1 MTIKLD
7 DYHAQLDALD
17 PRVRGTLEASFAEA
31 ARVMSPQGLH
41 NWLEGAKGL
50 SQLGRGNELVI
61 TYIQS
66 MPAVVKQVGEDV
78 LKDCIVGAM
87 KLASMVSGEVIQL
100 MFDTLPTAAH
110 RLGDAELLRGYLGLI
125 HQLSAKVPRGLRPML
140 SHLDE
145 LFGKLTLGG
154 LRRWALWGAQ
164 AHLRDF
170 PAQIAYFDLKSADS
184 QAMLQKERRGTLFI
198 DNQRKLNFYL
208 RAFWG
213 RDFFMRPTSGDYE
226 TREGYRPFI
235 ESRVIHLPDAFDD
248 FAAQGS
254 ANAAGGPSRLPASQD
269 TRTSLCVAESA
280 GAAAGTTGKDLYR
293 ATAAHAA
300 AHLVYTKKPLSM
312 EQLNPAQ
319 MFVIGLFEDARVEAL
334 AIREFPG
341 MKQMWSAFHAKVREV
356 SCSTVPVV
364 SLLERLAYA
373 LLDEGYHDDDGLIQ
387 EMSAMFRSE
396 FAKRPGD
403 NQSSWDLGVTLYNKL
418 GERGG
423 IPSLRVLESMAIP
436 YRDDNRYCWASDEIA
451 WHEAEYLPAP
461 KQVRKYVTAMEMVN
475 ELDCELA
482 GDDAQEI
489 WVLDTPF
496 YLDQEGVTINELEG
510 KEPVSEPYHYQEWDY
525 GVQLH
530 RPNWVTVLEKR
541 QQQGDPADI
550 DRILAENKPVAARL
564 RHIIDAMQPEGVQRF
579 RRQEDGEEIDLN
591 AAIRAMID
599 IRMGQTPDP
608 RINIRIVRKV
618 RDLAVL
624 VLLDLSESTN
634 EKLGG
639 SEKPVIQLAREATAL
654 LSWAIDR
661 VGDPFAIHGFASD
674 SRHDVEYFRFKDFK
688 DSYSDGVKAKLAG
701 MQGGLSTRM
710 GGALRHAAS
719 FLLKQPEQKKLI
731 LLVTDG
737 EPADIDVRDPQYLRH
752 DTKKAVE
759 ELATRGVRTFCLTL
773 DPKAD
778 EYVARIFGAKGYMV
792 VDHVNRLPER
802 LPMLYAGLTR

>member
-1 MTIKLD
+1 MTVDLKE
-7 DYHAQLDALD
+7 YHAQLDALD
-17 PRVRGTLEASFAEA
+17 PHVRTTLEASFAEA

-61 TYIQS
+61 TYIQA
-66 MPAVVKQVGEDV
+66 MPVVVKQVGEDV

-100 MFDTLPTAAH
+100 MFDTLPTAAN

-140 SHLDE
+140 AHLDE

-164 AHLRDF
+164 AHMRDF
-170 PAQIAYFDLKSADS
+170 QAQLAYFDLKSADS

-198 DNQRKLNFYL
+198 GNQRKLNFYL

-226 TREGYRPFI
+226 TRQGYKPFI
-235 ESRVIHLPDAFDD
+235 ETRVIHLPDAYDD
-248 FAAQGS
+248 FAG
-254 ANAAGGPSRLPASQD
+254 LP
-269 TRTSLCVAESA
+269 
-280 GAAAGTTGKDLYR
+280 GKDLYR
-293 ATAAHAA
+293 AAAAHAA
-300 AHLVYTKKPLSM
+300 AHLVYTTRPLSM

-319 MFVIGLFEDARVEAL
+319 MFIIGLFEDARVEAL

-341 MKQMWSAFHAKVREV
+341 MKQMWAAFHAKVQQV
-356 SCSTVPVV
+356 SCATDPVV
-364 SLLERLAYA
+364 RLLERLAYA
-373 LLDEGYHDDDGLIQ
+373 LLDEDYQDDVQGRTSAASAGRAGAADDGLIQ
-387 EMSAMFRSE
+387 EMAKVFRE
-396 FAKRPGD
+396 ACARRPED
-403 NQSSWDLGVTLYNKL
+403 NQLSWDLGVTLYNRL

-423 IPSLRVLESMAIP
+423 IPSLRVLESMGIP

-451 WHEAEYLPAP
+451 WQKAEYIPAP
-461 KQVRKYVTAMEMVN
+461 KQVRKYVSVMDMVN
-475 ELDCELA
+475 EVDNELA
-482 GDDAQEI
+482 GDDAQEV

-510 KEPVSEPYHYQEWDY
+510 RDPVSEPYHYQEWDY
-525 GVQLH
+525 SVQLH

-541 QQQGDPADI
+541 QKKGDPQDI
-550 DRILAENKPVAARL
+550 DRILIENKPVASRL

-599 IRMGQTPDP
+599 IRMGQMPDP
-608 RINIRIVRKV
+608 RINIRIERKV

-634 EKLGG
+634 EKLGD
-639 SEKPVIQLAREATAL
+639 SEKPVIQLAREATSL

-674 SRHDVEYFRFKDFK
+674 GRHDVEYYRFKDFK
-688 DSYSDGVKAKLAG
+688 DSYSDDVKARLAG

-731 LLVTDG
+731 LLVSDG

-773 DPKAD
+773 DPNAD
-778 EYVARIFGAKGYMV
+778 DYVSRIFGPKGYMV

>member
-1 MTIKLD
+1 MSINLD
-7 DYHAQLDALD
+7 EYQDQLEQLD
-17 PRVRGTLEASFAEA
+17 PHVRDTLAASFHEA

-50 SQLGRGNELVI
+50 SQLGRGNDLVV

-66 MPAVVKQVGEDV
+66 MPAVVKDVGEDV
-78 LKDCIVGAM
+78 IADCITAAM

-100 MFDTLPTAAH
+100 MFDTLPTAAN

-125 HQLSAKVPRGLRPML
+125 HQLSARVPRGLRPML
-140 SHLDE
+140 GHLDE

-170 PAQIAYFDLKSADS
+170 PAQMAYFDLKSADS

-213 RDFFMRPTSGDYE
+213 RDFFLRPTSGDYE

-235 ESRVIHLPDAFDD
+235 ETRVIHLPDAYDD
-248 FAAQGS
+248 FAG
-254 ANAAGGPSRLPASQD
+254 LP
-269 TRTSLCVAESA
+269 
-280 GAAAGTTGKDLYR
+280 GKDLYR
-293 ATAAHAA
+293 AAAAHAA
-300 AHLVYTKKPLSM
+300 AHLVYTKSPLSM

-319 MFVIGLFEDARVEAL
+319 MFLIGLFEDARVEHL

-341 MKQMWSAFHAKVREV
+341 MKQMWAQFHAKVREV
-356 SCSTVPVV
+356 SCPTEPIVG
-364 SLLERLAYA
+364 LLERLAYA
-373 LLDEGYHDDDGLIQ
+373 LLDENYHDDDGLIQ
-387 EMSAMFRSE
+387 EMATAFRE
-396 FAKRPGD
+396 QFAKQPED
-403 NQSSWDLGVTLYNKL
+403 NRLSWDLGVTLYNKL

-423 IPSLRVLESMAIP
+423 IPSLRTLESMAIP
-436 YRDDNRYCWASDEIA
+436 YRDDNRYIWASDEIA
-451 WHEAEYLPAP
+451 WHAAEYVPAP
-461 KQVRKYVTAMEMVN
+461 KQVRKYVTTMDMVN

-489 WVLDTPF
+489 WVLNEPF
-496 YLDQEGVTINELEG
+496 YLDQEGVTINSLEG

-530 RPNWVTVLEKR
+530 RPNWVTVLERR
-541 QQQGDPADI
+541 QKPGDPEDI
-550 DRILAENKPVAARL
+550 DRILTEHRPVAARL
-564 RHIIDAMQPEGVQRF
+564 RHIIDAMQPEGVQRL
-579 RRQEDGEEIDLN
+579 RHREDGEEIDLN

-608 RINIRIVRKV
+608 RINIRIERKV

-634 EKLGG
+634 EKLGD
-639 SEKPVIQLAREATAL
+639 SERPVIQLAREATSL

-674 SRHDVEYFRFKDFK
+674 GRHDVQYYRFKDF
-688 DSYSDGVKAKLAG
+688 DEHYGDEAKAKLAG

-710 GGALRHAAS
+710 GAALRHAGQ
-719 FLLKQPEQKKLI
+719 FLLKQPEKKKLI
-731 LLVTDG
+731 LLVSDG

-759 ELATRGVRTFCLTL
+759 ELATRGVRSFCLTL
-773 DPKAD
+773 DPNAD
-778 EYVARIFGAKGYMV
+778 DYVSRIFGPKGYMV

>member
-1 MTIKLD
+1 MTINLD
-7 DYHAQLDALD
+7 DYHAQLDGLD
-17 PRVRGTLEASFAEA
+17 PHVRDTLEQSFAEA

-41 NWLEGAKGL
+41 IWLEGAKGL
-50 SQLGRGNELVI
+50 TQLGRGNDLVV
-61 TYIQS
+61 TYIQA
-66 MPAVVKQVGEDV
+66 MPAVVKEVGEDV
-78 LKDCIVGAM
+78 LTDCITGAM
-87 KLASMVSGEVIQL
+87 KLASMVSGEVITL
-100 MFDTLPTAAH
+100 LFDTLPTAAN
-110 RLGDAELLRGYLGLI
+110 RLGDAELLRGYLNLI

-140 SHLDE
+140 AHLDE
-145 LFGKLTLGG
+145 LFAKLTLGG

-164 AHLRDF
+164 AHMRDF
-170 PAQIAYFDLKSADS
+170 QTQIAYFDLKTADS

-198 DNQRKLNFYL
+198 DSQRKLNFYL

-213 RDFFMRPTSGDYE
+213 RDFFLRPTSGDFE
-226 TREGYRPFI
+226 AREGYKPFI
-235 ESRVIHLPDAFDD
+235 ETRIIHLPDAYDD
-248 FAAQGS
+248 FAG
-254 ANAAGGPSRLPASQD
+254 LPG
-269 TRTSLCVAESA
+269 R
-280 GAAAGTTGKDLYR
+280 DLYR
-293 ATAAHAA
+293 AAAAHAA
-300 AHLVYTKKPLSM
+300 AHLVYTRRPLSM
-312 EQLNPAQ
+312 EQLNPVQ
-319 MFVIGLFEDARVEAL
+319 MFLIGLFEDARIEHL

-341 MKQMWSAFHAKVREV
+341 MKLLWSQFHAKVREV
-356 SCSTVPVV
+356 SCPTDPVV
-364 SLLERLAYA
+364 GLLERLAYA
-373 LLDEGYHDDDGLIQ
+373 LLDDGYRDDDGLIR
-387 EMSAMFRSE
+387 ETTTAFRAE
-396 FAKRPGD
+396 FAQRPED
-403 NQSSWDLGVTLYNKL
+403 NRLSWDLGVTLYNRL

-451 WHEAEYLPAP
+451 WHAAEYVPAP
-461 KQVRKYVTAMEMVN
+461 KQVRKYVSTMDMVN

-489 WVLDTPF
+489 WVLNEPF
-496 YLDQEGVTINELEG
+496 YLDQEGRTINEIEG
-510 KEPVSEPYHYQEWDY
+510 REPVSEPYHYQEWDY
-525 GVQLH
+525 TVQLH

-541 QQQGDPADI
+541 QKKGDPQEI
-550 DRILAENKPVAARL
+550 DRILTDNRPVAARL

-579 RRQEDGEEIDLN
+579 RRQEDGDEIDLN

-634 EKLGG
+634 EKIGD
-639 SEKPVIQLAREATAL
+639 SDRPVIQLAREATSL

-674 SRHDVEYFRFKDFK
+674 GRHDVQYYRFKDF
-688 DSYSDGVKAKLAG
+688 DDHYGDEAKARLAG

-710 GGALRHAAS
+710 GAALRHAAS

-752 DTKKAVE
+752 DARKAVE
-759 ELATRGVRTFCLTL
+759 ELATRGVHSFCLTL
-773 DPKAD
+773 DPNAD
-778 EYVARIFGAKGYMV
+778 DYVARIFGTRGYMV

-802 LPMLYAGLTR
+802 LPLLYASLAR

>member
-1 MTIKLD
+1 VSIDLKE
-7 DYHAQLDALD
+7 YHAQLDELD
-17 PRVRGTLEASFAEA
+17 PHVRDTLESSFAEA

-50 SQLGRGNELVI
+50 SQLGRGNELVV
-61 TYIQS
+61 TYIQE
-66 MPAVVKQVGEDV
+66 MPVVVKEVGEDI
-78 LKDCIVGAM
+78 LKDCITQAM

-100 MFDTLPTAAH
+100 LFDTMPTAAN
-110 RLGDAELLRGYLGLI
+110 RLGDADLMRGYLGLI
-125 HQLSAKVPRGLRPML
+125 HQLSAKTPRGLRPML

-145 LFGKLTLGG
+145 LFAKLTLGG

-164 AHLRDF
+164 AHQRDF
-170 PAQIAYFDLKSADS
+170 KAQMEYFDLKSADS
-184 QAMLQKERRGTLFI
+184 RAMLQKERRGTLFI

-226 TREGYRPFI
+226 TREGYKPFI
-235 ESRVIHLPDAFDD
+235 ETRVIHLPDAYDD
-248 FAAQGS
+248 FAG
-254 ANAAGGPSRLPASQD
+254 LP
-269 TRTSLCVAESA
+269 
-280 GAAAGTTGKDLYR
+280 GKDLYR
-293 ATAAHAA
+293 AAAAHAA
-300 AHLVYTKKPLSM
+300 AHLVYTARPLSM

-319 MFVIGLFEDARVEAL
+319 MFMIGLFEDARVEGL

-356 SCSTVPVV
+356 SCATEPIV

-373 LLDEGYHDDDGLIQ
+373 LLDESYHDDDALIV
-387 EMSAMFRSE
+387 EMAGAFREE
-396 FAKRPGD
+396 FTRRPRD
-403 NQSSWDLGVTLYNKL
+403 NQLSWDLGVTLYNKL
-418 GERGG
+418 GQRGA
-423 IPSLRVLESMAIP
+423 IPSLRVLESIGIP

-451 WHEAEYLPAP
+451 WHEAEFVPAP
-461 KQVRKYVTAMEMVN
+461 KQVRKYVSVTEMAN
-475 ELDCELA
+475 EIDCELA

-489 WVLDTPF
+489 WVLETPF
-496 YLDQEGVTINELEG
+496 YLDQEGCTINELEG

-525 GVQLH
+525 SVQLH

-541 QQQGDPADI
+541 QKKGDPESI
-550 DRILAENKPVAARL
+550 DRILTEHKPVASRL

-579 RRQEDGEEIDLN
+579 RRQEEGEEIDLN

-599 IRMGQTPDP
+599 IRMGQMPDQ

-618 RDLAVL
+618 RDLAIV

-634 EKLGG
+634 ETLGG
-639 SEKPVIQLAREATAL
+639 SEKPVIQLAREATSL

-674 SRHDVEYFRFKDFK
+674 GRHDVEYYRFKDFK
-688 DSYSDGVKAKLAG
+688 ESFGDEAKSRLAG

-710 GGALRHAAS
+710 GAALRHAAT
-719 FLLKQPEQKKLI
+719 FLWKQPEQKKLI

-773 DPKAD
+773 DPNAD
-778 EYVARIFGAKGYMV
+778 DYVSRIFGPKGYMV
-792 VDHVNRLPER
+792 VDHVSRLPER

>member
-1 MTIKLD
+1 
-7 DYHAQLDALD
+7 
-17 PRVRGTLEASFAEA
+17 
-31 ARVMSPQGLH
+31 
-41 NWLEGAKGL
+41 
-50 SQLGRGNELVI
+50 
-61 TYIQS
+61 
-66 MPAVVKQVGEDV
+66 
-78 LKDCIVGAM
+78 M

-100 MFDTLPTAAH
+100 LFDTLPTAAN

-140 SHLDE
+140 AHLDE
-145 LFGKLTLGG
+145 LFAKLTLGG

-198 DNQRKLNFYL
+198 DSQRKLNFYL

-213 RDFFMRPTSGDYE
+213 RDFFLRPTSGDYE
-226 TREGYRPFI
+226 AREGYKPFI
-235 ESRVIHLPDAFDD
+235 ETRVIHLPDAYRRLCR
-248 FAAQGS
+248 
-254 ANAAGGPSRLPASQD
+254 AAGPRICTAPPPRTPPRTWC
-269 TRTSLCVAESA
+269 TRA
-280 GAAAGTTGKDLYR
+280 
-293 ATAAHAA
+293 
-300 AHLVYTKKPLSM
+300 KPLSM
-312 EQLNPAQ
+312 EQLNPVQ
-319 MFVIGLFEDARVEAL
+319 MFLIGLFEDARVEHL

-341 MKQMWSAFHAKVREV
+341 MKQLWSQFHAKVREV
-356 SCSTVPVV
+356 SCPTDPVV
-364 SLLERLAYA
+364 GLLERLAYA
-373 LLDEGYHDDDGLIQ
+373 LLDENYHDDDGLIQ
-387 EMSAMFRSE
+387 EMAAAFRDE
-396 FAKRPGD
+396 FAKRP
-403 NQSSWDLGVTLYNKL
+403 Q
-418 GERGG
+418 
-423 IPSLRVLESMAIP
+423 
-436 YRDDNRYCWASDEIA
+436 DNRIVLGPGRDAVQPARRARRHSVAARARVDGDSRIATTTAIAGPRDEIA
-451 WHEAEYLPAP
+451 WHEAEYVPAP
-461 KQVRKYVTAMEMVN
+461 KQVRKHVTIMDMVN

-489 WVLDTPF
+489 WVLDTAVLSRPGR
-496 YLDQEGVTINELEG
+496 LHDQRT
-510 KEPVSEPYHYQEWDY
+510 
-525 GVQLH
+525 
-530 RPNWVTVLEKR
+530 RR
-541 QQQGDPADI
+541 QGAGSASRITTRSGITPCNCTGPTGPRCWRSARSKGDPAEI
-550 DRILAENKPVAARL
+550 DRILTENKPVAARL
-564 RHIIDAMQPEGVQRF
+564 RHIIDALQPEGVQRF
-579 RRQEDGEEIDLN
+579 RRQEDGDEIDLN

-599 IRMGQTPDP
+599 MRMGQTPDT

-639 SEKPVIQLAREATAL
+639 SEKPVIQLAREATSL

-674 SRHDVEYFRFKDFK
+674 GRHDVQYYRFKDF
-688 DSYSDGVKAKLAG
+688 DDHYGDEAKAKLAG

-710 GGALRHAAS
+710 GAALRHAAS

-731 LLVTDG
+731 LLVSDG

-759 ELATRGVRTFCLTL
+759 ELATRGVHTFCLTL
-773 DPKAD
+773 DPNAD
-778 EYVARIFGAKGYMV
+778 DYVSRIFGIKNYMV

>member
-1 MTIKLD
+1 MSIDLK
-7 DYHAQLDALD
+7 DYHAQLDGLD
-17 PRVRGTLEASFAEA
+17 QHIRGTLEGSFAEA
-31 ARVMSPQGLH
+31 ARVMTPQGLH

-50 SQLGRGNELVI
+50 SQLGRGNDLVV
-61 TYIQS
+61 TYIQA
-66 MPAVVKQVGEDV
+66 MPAVVKEVGEDV
-78 LKDCIVGAM
+78 LKDCIISAM

-100 MFDTLPTAAH
+100 LFDTLPTAAN
-110 RLGDAELLRGYLGLI
+110 RLGDAELLRGYLNLI

-140 SHLDE
+140 AHLDE
-145 LFGKLTLGG
+145 LFAKLTLGG

-164 AHLRDF
+164 AHMRDF
-170 PAQIAYFDLKSADS
+170 QTQIAYFDLKSADS

-198 DNQRKLNFYL
+198 DSQRKLNFYL

-213 RDFFMRPTSGDYE
+213 RDFFLRPTSGDYE
-226 TREGYRPFI
+226 AREGYKPFI
-235 ESRVIHLPDAFDD
+235 ETRIIHLPDAYDD
-248 FAAQGS
+248 FAG
-254 ANAAGGPSRLPASQD
+254 LPG
-269 TRTSLCVAESA
+269 RE
-280 GAAAGTTGKDLYR
+280 LYR
-293 ATAAHAA
+293 AAAAHAA
-300 AHLVYTKKPLSM
+300 AHLVYTREPLSM
-312 EQLNPAQ
+312 EQLNPVQ
-319 MFVIGLFEDARVEAL
+319 MFLIGLFEDARVEHR

-341 MKQMWSAFHAKVREV
+341 MKQLWSQFHAKVREV
-356 SCSTVPVV
+356 SCPTDPVV
-364 SLLERLAYA
+364 GLLERLAYA
-373 LLDEGYHDDDGLIQ
+373 LLDDNYHDDDGLIQ
-387 EMSAMFRSE
+387 ETAAAFREE
-396 FAKRPGD
+396 FAKRPED
-403 NQSSWDLGVTLYNKL
+403 NHLSWDLGVTLYNKL
-418 GERGG
+418 GERGSV
-423 IPSLRVLESMAIP
+423 PSLRVLESMAIP

-451 WHEAEYLPAP
+451 WHEAEYVPAP
-461 KQVRKYVTAMEMVN
+461 KQVRKHVTTMEMVN

-489 WVLDTPF
+489 WVLDEPF
-496 YLDQEGVTINELEG
+496 YLDQEGCTINELEG

-525 GVQLH
+525 SVQLH
-530 RPNWVTVLEKR
+530 RPNWATVLEKR
-541 QQQGDPADI
+541 QKKGDPQEI
-550 DRILAENKPVAARL
+550 DRILTENKPVAARL

-579 RRQEDGEEIDLN
+579 RRQEDGDEIDLN

-599 IRMGQTPDP
+599 MRMGQTPDT

-639 SEKPVIQLAREATAL
+639 SDKPVIQLAREATSL

-674 SRHDVEYFRFKDFK
+674 GRHDVQYYRFKDF
-688 DSYSDGVKAKLAG
+688 DDHYGDEAKAKLAG

-710 GGALRHAAS
+710 GAALRHAAS

-731 LLVTDG
+731 LLVSDG

-759 ELATRGVRTFCLTL
+759 ELATRGVHTFCLTL
-773 DPKAD
+773 DPNAD
-778 EYVARIFGAKGYMV
+778 DYVSRIFGIKNYMV
-792 VDHVNRLPER
+792 VDHVSRLPER

>member
-1 MTIKLD
+1 MSVDLKE
-7 DYHAQLDALD
+7 YHEQLDQLD
-17 PRVRGTLEASFAEA
+17 PHVRSTLEASFAEA

-61 TYIQS
+61 TYIQA
-66 MPAVVKQVGEDV
+66 MPAVAKEVGEDV
-78 LKDCIVGAM
+78 IIDSITSAM

-100 MFDTLPTAAH
+100 MFDTLPTAAS

-125 HQLSAKVPRGLRPML
+125 HQLSSKVPRGLRPLL

-145 LFGKLTLGG
+145 LFAKLTLGG

-164 AHLRDF
+164 AHMRDF
-170 PAQIAYFDLKSADS
+170 AAQMEYFDLKSADS

-248 FAAQGS
+248 FAG
-254 ANAAGGPSRLPASQD
+254 LP
-269 TRTSLCVAESA
+269 
-280 GAAAGTTGKDLYR
+280 GKDLYR

-319 MFVIGLFEDARVEAL
+319 MFMIGLFEDARVEAL

-341 MKQMWSAFHAKVREV
+341 MKQMWAQVHARVREV
-356 SCSTVPVV
+356 SCPTEPVV
-364 SLLERLAYA
+364 GFLERLAYA
-373 LLDEGYHDDDGLIQ
+373 LLDENCHDDDGLIA
-387 EMSAMFRSE
+387 ETAAAFRAE
-396 FAKRPGD
+396 FATRPED
-403 NQSSWDLGVTLYNKL
+403 NQLSWDLGVTLYNKL
-418 GERGG
+418 AARGA

-451 WHEAEYLPAP
+451 WQEAEYVPAP

-510 KEPVSEPYHYQEWDY
+510 REPVSEPYHYQEWDY
-525 GVQLH
+525 NVQLH
-530 RPNWVTVLEKR
+530 RPGWVTVLEKR
-541 QQQGDPADI
+541 QKKGDPQEI
-550 DRILAENKPVAARL
+550 DRILTENKPVAARL

-618 RDLAVL
+618 RDLALL

-634 EKLGG
+634 EKLGD
-639 SEKPVIQLAREATAL
+639 SDKPVIQLAREATSL

-661 VGDPFAIHGFASD
+661 VGDPFALHGFASD
-674 SRHDVEYFRFKDFK
+674 GRHDVEYYRFKDFR
-688 DSYSDGVKAKLAG
+688 DSYNDDVKARLAG

-710 GGALRHAAS
+710 GAALRHAAS

-759 ELATRGVRTFCLTL
+759 ELATRGVKTFCLTL

-778 EYVARIFGAKGYMV
+778 DYVARIFGAKNFMV
-792 VDHVNRLPER
+792 VDHVSRLPER

>member
-1 MTIKLD
+1 MTIDLK
-7 DYHAQLDALD
+7 DYHAQLDELD
-17 PRVRGTLEASFAEA
+17 PRVRDTLEASFAEA

-66 MPAVVKQVGEDV
+66 MPPVVKQVGEDV
-78 LKDCIVGAM
+78 LKDCITGAM

-100 MFDTLPTAAH
+100 MFDTLPTAAS
-110 RLGDAELLRGYLGLI
+110 RLGDAELLRGYLGLV
-125 HQLSAKVPRGLRPML
+125 HQLSAKVPRGLRPLL

-164 AHLRDF
+164 AHMRDF
-170 PAQIAYFDLKSADS
+170 QAQLAYFDLKSADS

-226 TREGYRPFI
+226 TREGYKPFI
-235 ESRVIHLPDAFDD
+235 DQRVIHLPDAYDD
-248 FAAQGS
+248 FAG
-254 ANAAGGPSRLPASQD
+254 LP
-269 TRTSLCVAESA
+269 
-280 GAAAGTTGKDLYR
+280 GKDLYR
-293 ATAAHAA
+293 AAAAHAA

-319 MFVIGLFEDARVEAL
+319 MFLIGIFEDARVEGL

-341 MKQMWSAFHAKVREV
+341 MKQMWAQFHAKVHEV
-356 SCSTVPVV
+356 SCPTDPVV
-364 SLLERLAYA
+364 GFLERLAHV
-373 LLDEGYHDDDGLIQ
+373 LLDDSYRDDDGLIR
-387 EMSAMFRSE
+387 EMAVAFRE
-396 FAKRPGD
+396 QFAQRADD
-403 NQSSWDLGVTLYNKL
+403 NQIAWDLGVTLYNRL
-418 GERGG
+418 GERTS
-423 IPSLRVLESMAIP
+423 IPSLRVLESMGIP

-451 WHEAEYLPAP
+451 WQQAEYIPAP
-461 KQVRKYVTAMEMVN
+461 KQVRKYVNVMEMVN
-475 ELDCELA
+475 EVDNELA
-482 GDDAQEI
+482 GDDAQEV

-496 YLDQEGVTINELEG
+496 FLDQEGVAINELEG

-525 GVQLH
+525 SVQLH
-530 RPNWVTVLEKR
+530 RPNWVTVLERR
-541 QQQGDPADI
+541 QKKGDPQDI
-550 DRILAENKPVAARL
+550 DRILTENKPVASRL
-564 RHIIDAMQPEGVQRF
+564 RHVIDAMQPEGVQRF
-579 RRQEDGEEIDLN
+579 RRQEEGEEIDLN

-599 IRMGQTPDP
+599 IRMGQMPDQ

-634 EKLGG
+634 EKLGD
-639 SEKPVIQLAREATAL
+639 SDKPVLQLAREATSL
-654 LSWAIDR
+654 LSCAIDR

-674 SRHDVEYFRFKDFK
+674 GRHDVQYYRFKDFK
-688 DSYSDGVKAKLAG
+688 DSYNDDVKARLAG

-710 GGALRHAAS
+710 GAALRHAAS
-719 FLLKQPEQKKLI
+719 FLFKQPEQKKLI

-759 ELATRGVRTFCLTL
+759 ELATRGVRAFCLTL

-778 EYVARIFGAKGYMV
+778 DYVSRIFGPKGFMV
-792 VDHVNRLPER
+792 VDHVDRLPER

>member
-1 MTIKLD
+1 MSVDLKE
-7 DYHAQLDALD
+7 YHTQLDALD
-17 PRVRGTLEASFAEA
+17 PRVRGTLEASFSEA

-87 KLASMVSGEVIQL
+87 KLASMVSGEIIQL
-100 MFDTLPTAAH
+100 MFDTLPTAAN

-145 LFGKLTLGG
+145 LFSKLTLGG

-170 PAQIAYFDLKSADS
+170 PAQFAYFDLKSADS

-213 RDFFMRPTSGDYE
+213 HDFFLRPTSGDYE
-226 TREGYRPFI
+226 SRQGYKPFI
-235 ESRVIHLPDAFDD
+235 ETRVIHLPDALDD
-248 FAAQGS
+248 FAGLS
-254 ANAAGGPSRLPASQD
+254 
-269 TRTSLCVAESA
+269 
-280 GAAAGTTGKDLYR
+280 GKELYR
-293 ATAAHAA
+293 AAAAHAA

-319 MFVIGLFEDARVEAL
+319 MFIIGLFEDARVETL

-356 SCSTVPVV
+356 SCSTDPVV
-364 SLLERLAYA
+364 GLLERLVYA
-373 LLDEGYHDDDGLIQ
+373 LLDENYYDDDGLIR
-387 EMSAMFRSE
+387 EIAAAFRDE
-396 FAKRPGD
+396 FARWPEN
-403 NQSSWDLGVTLYNKL
+403 NQLSWDLGVTLYNKL

-451 WHEAEYLPAP
+451 WHAAEYVQRP
-461 KQVRKYVTAMEMVN
+461 KQLRKYVSAMEMVN

-496 YLDQEGVTINELEG
+496 FLDQEGRAINEIEG

-525 GVQLH
+525 SVQLH

-541 QQQGDPADI
+541 QQRGDPADI
-550 DRILAENKPVAARL
+550 DRILTDNRPVASRL
-564 RHIIDAMQPEGVQRF
+564 RHIIDAMQPEGVQRI
-579 RRQEDGEEIDLN
+579 RRQEDGDEIDLN

-599 IRMGQTPDP
+599 IRMGQTPDS

-634 EKLGG
+634 EKLGD

-674 SRHDVEYFRFKDFK
+674 GRHDVEYYRFKDFD
-688 DSYSDGVKAKLAG
+688 DSYNDEVKAKLAG

-710 GGALRHAAS
+710 GAALRHAAS

-731 LLVTDG
+731 LLVSDG

-759 ELATRGVRTFCLTL
+759 ELATRGVHTFCLTL
-773 DPKAD
+773 DPNAD
-778 EYVARIFGAKGYMV
+778 DYVSRIFGMKNYMV

>member
-1 MTIKLD
+1 MSINLD
-7 DYHAQLDALD
+7 DYHEQLDALD
-17 PRVRGTLEASFAEA
+17 PHVRATLEASFAEA

-61 TYIQS
+61 TYIQA
-66 MPAVVKQVGEDV
+66 MPAVAKEVGEEII
-78 LKDCIVGAM
+78 KDCITGAM

-100 MFDTLPTAAH
+100 MFDTLPTAAN

-140 SHLDE
+140 AHLDE
-145 LFGKLTLGG
+145 LFSKLTLGG

-170 PAQIAYFDLKSADS
+170 PAQMAYFDLKSADS

-226 TREGYRPFI
+226 SRQGYRPFI

-248 FAAQGS
+248 FSG
-254 ANAAGGPSRLPASQD
+254 LP
-269 TRTSLCVAESA
+269 
-280 GAAAGTTGKDLYR
+280 GKDLYR
-293 ATAAHAA
+293 AAAAHAA
-300 AHLVYTKKPLSM
+300 AHLVYTRKPLSM
-312 EQLNPAQ
+312 EALNPAQ
-319 MFVIGLFEDARVEAL
+319 MFLIGLFEDARVEGL

-341 MKQMWSAFHAKVREV
+341 MRQMWSAFHARVREV
-356 SCSTVPVV
+356 SCAIDPVV
-364 SLLERLAYA
+364 GLLERLAYA
-373 LLDEGYHDDDGLIQ
+373 LADEGYHDDDGLIQ
-387 EMSAMFRSE
+387 EMAAAFRAQLASRAE
-396 FAKRPGD
+396 D
-403 NQSSWDLGVTLYNKL
+403 NQLSWDLGVTLYNKL

-423 IPSLRVLESMAIP
+423 IPSLRALESMAIP

-451 WHEAEYLPAP
+451 WHAAEYVPAP

-489 WVLDTPF
+489 WVLNTPF

-510 KEPVSEPYHYQEWDY
+510 KEPVSEPFHYQEWDY
-525 GVQLH
+525 SVQLH

-541 QQQGDPADI
+541 QKKGDPAEI
-550 DRILAENKPVAARL
+550 DKILTENKPVASRL

-599 IRMGQTPDP
+599 IRMGQTPDS

-618 RDLAVL
+618 RDLAIV

-634 EKLGG
+634 EKLGD

-674 SRHDVEYFRFKDFK
+674 GRHDVEYYRFKDF
-688 DSYSDGVKAKLAG
+688 DHGYNDEAKARLAG

-719 FLLKQPEQKKLI
+719 FLLRRPEQKKLI

-773 DPKAD
+773 DPQAD
-778 EYVARIFGAKGYMV
+778 DYVARIFGAKGYMV
-792 VDHVNRLPER
+792 VDDVNRLPER

>member
-1 MTIKLD
+1 MSIDLKE
-7 DYHAQLDALD
+7 YHAQLDELD
-17 PRVRGTLEASFAEA
+17 PHIRSTLEASFTEA
-31 ARVMSPQGLH
+31 ARVMTPQGLH

-61 TYIQS
+61 TYIQA
-66 MPAVVKQVGEDV
+66 MPAVAKEVGEEIV
-78 LKDCIVGAM
+78 KDAIIAAM
-87 KLASMVSGEVIQL
+87 KLSSMVSGEVIQL
-100 MFDTLPTAAH
+100 MFDTLPTAAN
-110 RLGDAELLRGYLGLI
+110 RLGDAELVRGYLGLI
-125 HQLSAKVPRGLRPML
+125 HQLSSRVPRGLRPML

-145 LFGKLTLGG
+145 LFSKLTLGG

-170 PAQIAYFDLKSADS
+170 AAQMEYFDLRSADS

-226 TREGYRPFI
+226 TREGYKPFI
-235 ESRVIHLPDAFDD
+235 ETRVIHMPDAFDD
-248 FAAQGS
+248 FAG
-254 ANAAGGPSRLPASQD
+254 LP
-269 TRTSLCVAESA
+269 
-280 GAAAGTTGKDLYR
+280 GKDLYR

-319 MFVIGLFEDARVEAL
+319 MFVIGLFEDARVEAM

-356 SCSTVPVV
+356 SCPTEPVV

-373 LLDEGYHDDDGLIQ
+373 LLDENYKDDDGLIV
-387 EMSAMFRSE
+387 EMAAAFREE
-396 FAKRPGD
+396 FARRPED
-403 NQSSWDLGVTLYNKL
+403 NQLSWDLGVTLYNKL
-418 GERGG
+418 GERSG

-451 WHEAEYLPAP
+451 WHEAEYIPAP
-461 KQVRKYVTAMEMVN
+461 KQVRKYVSAIDMAN

-489 WVLDTPF
+489 WVLNTPF
-496 YLDQEGVTINELEG
+496 YLDQEGVTINSLEG
-510 KEPVSEPYHYQEWDY
+510 KEPVSEPFHYQEWDY
-525 GVQLH
+525 NVQLH
-530 RPNWVTVLEKR
+530 RPSWTTVLEKR
-541 QQQGDPADI
+541 QRQGDPAEI
-550 DRILAENKPVAARL
+550 DKILVENRPVASRL

-599 IRMGQTPDP
+599 IRMGEMPDQ
-608 RINIRIVRKV
+608 RINIRIERKV
-618 RDLAVL
+618 RDLALV

-634 EKLGG
+634 EKLGN
-639 SEKPVIQLAREATAL
+639 SEKPVIQLAREATSL

-674 SRHDVEYFRFKDFK
+674 GRHDVEYYRFKDFEQ
-688 DSYSDGVKAKLAG
+688 DYNDEVKAKLAG

-710 GGALRHAAS
+710 GAALRHAAS
-719 FLLKQPEQKKLI
+719 FLFKQRENKKLI

-773 DPKAD
+773 DPNAD
-778 EYVARIFGAKGYMV
+778 DYVSRIFGPKGYMV
-792 VDHVNRLPER
+792 VDRVDRLPER

>member
-1 MTIKLD
+1 MSIDLK
-7 DYHAQLDALD
+7 DYHALLDELD
-17 PRVRGTLEASFAEA
+17 PHLRDTLEASFHEA

-66 MPAVVKQVGEDV
+66 MPAVAKEVGEDV

-100 MFDTLPTAAH
+100 MFDTLPTAAQ

-140 SHLDE
+140 AHLDE
-145 LFGKLTLGG
+145 LFSKLTLGG

-170 PAQIAYFDLKSADS
+170 AAQLTYFDLKSADA
-184 QAMLQKERRGTLFI
+184 QAMLQQERRGTLFI

-235 ESRVIHLPDAFDD
+235 EQRVIHLPDAYDD
-248 FAAQGS
+248 FAG
-254 ANAAGGPSRLPASQD
+254 LP
-269 TRTSLCVAESA
+269 
-280 GAAAGTTGKDLYR
+280 GKDLYR
-293 ATAAHAA
+293 AAAAHAA
-300 AHLVYTKKPLSM
+300 AHLVYTVKPLSM

-319 MFVIGLFEDARVEAL
+319 MFVIGLIEDARVEVL
-334 AIREFPG
+334 AVREFPG
-341 MKQMWSAFHAKVREV
+341 MKQMWSAFHARAREV
-356 SCSTVPVV
+356 IRPADPVV
-364 SLLERLAYA
+364 AFLVRLAHA
-373 LLDEGYHDDDGLIQ
+373 LLDESIRDDDGLVT
-387 EMSAMFRSE
+387 ETAAAFREE
-396 FAKRPGD
+396 FAKRPED
-403 NQSSWDLGVTLYNKL
+403 NQLSWDLGVTLYNRL
-418 GERGG
+418 GKRGG
-423 IPSLRVLESMAIP
+423 IPSLRVLESLVIP

-451 WHEAEYLPAP
+451 WQEAEYVPAP
-461 KQVRKYVTAMEMVN
+461 KQLRKYVSVMEMVN
-475 ELDCELA
+475 EVDNELA
-482 GDDAQEI
+482 GDDAQEV

-496 YLDQEGVTINELEG
+496 YLDQEGRTINELEG
-510 KEPVSEPYHYQEWDY
+510 KEPVSEPFHYPEWDF

-530 RPNWVTVLEKR
+530 RPNWVTVLERR
-541 QQQGDPADI
+541 QKMGDPADI
-550 DRILAENKPVAARL
+550 DRILSEHKPVAARL

-599 IRMGQTPDP
+599 MRMGQMPDQ

-634 EKLGG
+634 EKLGD

-674 SRHDVEYFRFKDFK
+674 GRHDVHYRRFKDFQ
-688 DSYSDGVKAKLAG
+688 DHYGDEVKGRLAG
-701 MQGGLSTRM
+701 MTGGLSTRM
-710 GGALRHAAS
+710 GAALRHAAS
-719 FLLKQPEQKKLI
+719 FLLRQPEQRKLI
-731 LLVTDG
+731 LLVSDG

-759 ELATRGVRTFCLTL
+759 ELATRGVRSFCLTL

-778 EYVARIFGAKGYMV
+778 DYVSRIFGPKGYMV